1 MNWEKGFT
9 ASYYAYIIDA
19 KTWRETELLQITEGS
34 ISRSNTGLRNSADI
48 TCINYNDRERY
59 IRIYLDVQQNGA
71 SEHVPIFTG
80 MTSTPSRDIDG
91 VLESNS
97 IECYSIL
104 KPAEDVL
111 LQRGYYVPAEVN
123 GGTIIKDLLSVTP
136 APVEVIGEAPA
147 LQTAVIAEDGEN
159 HLTMVDKVLT
169 AINWRLRILGD
180 GTIQILPPAT
190 ETVRTFDPLRVD
202 ILEPTLKIT
211 RDWYACPNVLRA
223 VSGDLVAVAR
233 DDSDTSPLSTINRG
247 REVWAEESNV
257 SLNTGESI
265 AEYAARRLKELQ
277 LIETTASYT
286 RRYDPGVLVSD
297 YIRLNYPK
305 QGLSGVYEI
314 TSQKIT
320 LGYGCTTD
328 EEVSYVSK

>member
-1 MNWEKGFT
+1 MNWGKGFT

-34 ISRSNTGLRNSADI
+34 ISRASTGLRDSADI

-59 IRIYLDVQQNGA
+59 VRIYLDVQQNGA

-80 MTSTPSRDIDG
+80 LTSAPSRDIDG

-97 IECYSIL
+97 IECYSVL

-123 GGTIIKDLLSVTP
+123 GGKIIKDLLSVAP
-136 APVEVIGEAPA
+136 APVEIIGEAPA

-169 AINWRLRILGD
+169 AINWRMRILGD

-190 ETVRTFDPLRVD
+190 ETIRTFDPLNADV
-202 ILEPTLKIT
+202 LEPTLKIT

-257 SLNTGESI
+257 ALNTGESI
-265 AEYAARRLKELQ
+265 AEYAVRRLKELQ
-277 LIETTASYT
+277 LVETTASYT
-286 RRYDPGVLVSD
+286 RRYDPDVLVSD
-297 YIRLNYPK
+297 RVRLNYPK
-305 QGLSGVYEI
+305 QGLNGAYEI
-314 TSQKIT
+314 TSQKIK
-320 LGYGCTTD
+320 LGYGCTTE
-328 EEVSYVSK
+328 EEVKYVDK